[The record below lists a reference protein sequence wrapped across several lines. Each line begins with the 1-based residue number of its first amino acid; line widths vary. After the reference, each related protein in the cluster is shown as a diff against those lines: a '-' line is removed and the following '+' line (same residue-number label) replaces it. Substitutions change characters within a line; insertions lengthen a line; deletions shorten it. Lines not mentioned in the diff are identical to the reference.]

1 LEEPV
6 EFIPTKCAIC
16 GTSGNSKKVYSA
28 NLDEKTFS
36 IEVFSARRLPDR
48 RHYQWVR
55 CNVCELLR
63 SDPILSVNL
72 ADLYGKSTFDYSSEV
87 FGLQRSY
94 VSVTKKALSPRKPSG
109 SVLEIGGGNG
119 FFLEA
124 ALDAGFSSAHA
135 VEPSIEAVA
144 ASRVDIK
151 ENTIIDMMRPGLI
164 PDNCHDVVA
173 MFHVMDHLPD
183 PLDTVKTC
191 VASLKPGGTFVVAV
205 HNFNSWSSRLLK
217 EKSPIVDVE
226 HTFLYTKK
234 TASRLFAAAG
244 LVNVRTGHYRNL
256 YSLAY
261 LVHLIPLPSRLKH
274 AILNGAL
281 AKPLQKIKV
290 SVPLG
295 NMWVSGQKRL

>member
-1 LEEPV
+1 M

-16 GTSGNSKKVYSA
+16 RTSGNSEEVYPA

-36 IEVFSARRLPDR
+36 VEVFSARRLPDR

-55 CNVCELLR
+55 CKTCELLR
-63 SDPILSVNL
+63 SDPTLSVDL
-72 ADLYGKSTFDYSSEV
+72 ADLYEKSTFDYSSEV
-87 FGLQRSY
+87 SGLKRAY
-94 VSVTKKALSPRKPSG
+94 VSVTKKAIAPRKPSG
-109 SVLEIGGGNG
+109 SVLEVGGGNG

-124 ALDAGFSSAHA
+124 ALDAGFTSAHA

-144 ASRVDIK
+144 ASRADIK
-151 ENTIIDMMRPGLI
+151 EKTIIDMMRPGLI
-164 PDNCHDVVA
+164 PDNSHDVVA

-183 PLDTVKTC
+183 PLDTAKTC
-191 VASLKPGGTFVVAV
+191 VAALKPGGTFVVAV

-234 TASRLFAAAG
+234 TASRLFATAG
-244 LVNVRTGHYRNL
+244 LVNVKAGSYRNL

-261 LVHLIPLPSRLKH
+261 LVHLIPLPSKLKV
-274 AILNGAL
+274 AIL
-281 AKPLQKIKV
+281 KSPLSRLLQRIKI

-295 NMWVSGQKRL
+295 NIWVSGEKPS

>member
-1 LEEPV
+1 V
-6 EFIPTKCAIC
+6 EFIPTNCAIC
-16 GTSGNSKKVYSA
+16 RTSGNSQRVYSA

-36 IEVFSARRLPDR
+36 VEVFSARRLPDR
-48 RHYQWVR
+48 RHYQWVQ
-55 CNVCELLR
+55 CNTCELLR
-63 SDPILSVNL
+63 SDPILNVDL
-72 ADLYGKSTFDYSSEV
+72 ADLYEKSSFDYSSEV
-87 FGLQRSY
+87 EGLKRAY
-94 VSVTKKALSPRKPSG
+94 VSVTKKAIAPRKPNG
-109 SVLEIGGGNG
+109 SVLEVGGGNG

-124 ALDAGFSSAHA
+124 ALDAGFTSAHA

-144 ASRVDIK
+144 ASRSDIK

-164 PDNCHDVVA
+164 PDNSHDVVA

-191 VASLKPGGTFVVAV
+191 VAALKPGGTFVVAV

-226 HTFLYTKK
+226 HTFLYSKK

-244 LVNVRTGHYRNL
+244 LVNVKTGSYRNL

-261 LVHLIPLPSRLKH
+261 LVHLIPLPNRLKLG
-274 AILNGAL
+274 ILNSAL
-281 AKPLQKIKV
+281 SKPLQKIKV

-295 NMWVSGQKRL
+295 NMWVSGQKPL